1 MSEARY
7 HEGLE
12 VYSDSAAHAPE
23 VSPHGVYSQ
32 GSKDPIAGYV
42 QVVEARKGPLGLS
55 MLGLCAIVAI
65 ITAVVVGAGVG
76 GGLGSALASCKNSQ
90 VSEAPTASVIQTS
103 ASPTLTI
110 STSDTTETTESKF
123 YEPKQAAQVTNLT
136 LPNAC
141 SQPNGK
147 DDYTTNNGYVFT
159 YTCGFDYPGNDI
171 VALLAYTAFDC
182 MHACAM
188 YTEINNGKENTT
200 QCDSI
205 VFNREMAKNYEFDSF
220 ILLLFRLGVVFV
232 IEAAGWTRETPE
244 ASLVYILQTTCQDK
258 LLQGI
263 SHGQYPF
270 ETALR
275 CRFTIQSAI
284 AAGPVTESY
293 VTLLRQHHIV
303 SIL

>member
-32 GSKDPIAGYV
+32 GSKDPMAGYV

-76 GGLGSALASCKNSQ
+76 GGLGSALANCKNHSSQ
-90 VSEAPTASVIQTS
+90 VSEAPVASAIQNS
-103 ASPTLTI
+103 ACPTLTA
-110 STSDTTETTESKF
+110 SASDTTETTESKF
-123 YEPKQAAQVTNLT
+123 YEPKQADQVTNLT

-200 QCDSI
+200 HCS
-205 VFNREMAKNYEFDSF
+205 A
-220 ILLLFRLGVVFV
+220 
-232 IEAAGWTRETPE
+232 PE
-244 ASLVYILQTTCQDK
+244 ASLIYILQTTCQDK

-263 SHGQYPF
+263 SHGRYPF
-270 ETALR
+270 ETAQR